1 MNKSKYNNSK
11 VLFLVDLVLI
21 YLNFLWV
28 YVLYNGWGQISLNAV
43 FLMIFIGILWFF
55 ISINTNILS
64 IGIQTD
70 VTDIVKGL
78 LTSYSVLSAGI
89 IAIVAVFGNFKDSTK
104 LILFPLLFA
113 FLFSGIY
120 RSITIILLK
129 RVIKS
134 GYKQKKV
141 LIIGSGL
148 AAEKV
153 MQQIISFPD
162 LGYRLYGIIA
172 AKCTSVIPTG
182 YYLGDLSRFYD
193 TVRLHLVDEV
203 IIALPLCDEETI
215 FSMVEKCE
223 FEGIRVRIVPDFF
236 SVIRNRV
243 VMEKIGE
250 IPLIAIRTEPLSL
263 LRNRIV
269 KRAFDI
275 VFSIFALTITSPIL
289 LVLAILIRVF
299 SPGPILFK
307 QKRIGS
313 NNIEFY
319 IYKFRSMVVQNRNVT
334 DTKWTTQNDPRV
346 TKIGE
351 FIRKTSLDELPQ
363 FWNVLTGNMSVVGP
377 RPERE
382 HFIEEFK
389 KHIRDYK
396 VRHLVKSGITGWA
409 QVNGWRGDTS
419 IKNRVEH
426 DIYYLENWNFWF
438 DIRIIW
444 MTVFGQEAKRHA
456 Y

>member
-1 MNKSKYNNSK
+1 MNKRKDNNSK
-11 VLFLVDLVLI
+11 VLFLVDLILI

-28 YVLYNGWGQISLNAV
+28 YVLYNGWGLISLDAV

-64 IGIQTD
+64 IGIQTNA
-70 VTDIVKGL
+70 TDIVKGQ
-78 LTSYSVLSAGI
+78 LTSFSVLSTGI
-89 IAIVAVFGNFKDSTK
+89 IVSVVVFGNFKDSTK
-104 LILFPLLFA
+104 IILLPLLFS
-113 FLFSGIY
+113 FLFSIIY
-120 RSITIILLK
+120 RLTAIIVLQ
-129 RVIKS
+129 RIIKS

-141 LIIGSGL
+141 LIIGAGL

-172 AKCTSVIPTG
+172 AECTSAIPTG

-203 IIALPLCDEETI
+203 IIALPLSDEETI
-215 FSMVEKCE
+215 ISMVEKCQ

-243 VMEKIGE
+243 AMEKIGE

-275 VFSIFALTITSPIL
+275 LFSMFALTITSPIF
-289 LVLAILIRVF
+289 LVLAILIRIT
-299 SPGPILFK
+299 SPGPIFFK

-313 NNIEFY
+313 NNIDFY
-319 IYKFRSMVVQNRNVT
+319 IYKFRSMFIQNRNVT
-334 DTKWTTQNDPRV
+334 DTKWTTKGDPRV
-346 TKIGE
+346 TKIGQ

-363 FWNVLTGNMSVVGP
+363 FWNVLIGNMSVVGP

-382 HFIEEFK
+382 YFIEEFK

-419 IKNRVEH
+419 IKNRIEH

-444 MTVFGQEAKRHA
+444 MTIFGQETKSHA